1 MQVQVGPN
9 QDSYSSHPASLT
21 YDDATTIPSYQFQEL
36 LQQKQKEA
44 DRQKQI
50 REKQAKLE
58 AERAEKEKAERIE
71 VTT

>member
-1 MQVQVGPN
+1 MSIYLPFHLICEH
-9 QDSYSSHPASLT
+9 S
-21 YDDATTIPSYQFQEL
+21 TITFFYQFQEL

-58 AERAEKEKAERIE
+58 AERAEKEKAERVE
-71 VTT
+71 VTTWYHHRS